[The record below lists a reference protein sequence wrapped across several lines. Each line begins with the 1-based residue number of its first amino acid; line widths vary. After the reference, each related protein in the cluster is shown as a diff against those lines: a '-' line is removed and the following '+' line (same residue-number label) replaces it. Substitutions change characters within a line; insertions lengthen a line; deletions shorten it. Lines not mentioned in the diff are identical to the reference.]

1 MLHNLNIAA
10 LEKLF
15 VLLKNP
21 IVDASEQIRLD
32 GSDNSILAIFSENL
46 VYGIFASKFGFQLF
60 LEFQKLLLILE
71 VDSCQHLSSL
81 DWQHFF

>member
-1 MLHNLNIAA
+1 MLHNLNITA

-15 VLLKNP
+15 VVLKNP

-32 GSDNSILAIFSENL
+32 GSDNPILALFRKHL
-46 VYGIFASKFGFQLF
+46 VYGVLSSELSLQLL
-60 LEFQKLLLILE
+60 LEFQQLLLILK
-71 VDSCQHLSSL
+71 VDSCQHLSSF